1 MMVKHERPKIKDEF
15 KHGLQYVLVPTR
27 TKLSEGKECYS
38 ARVRH
43 NENLDETRIIK
54 DLEDR
59 CKVQGPLAEYIVKS
73 INAIIIENL
82 QRGNQ
87 VTFGGFTVGLSI
99 RGGFAAAN
107 DGFDP
112 ERNAVE
118 VVVSPRND
126 LKDAT
131 AYLRPE
137 NATET
142 VNPKFDVAITE
153 GAKHGEQNKLRCG
166 VRCEA
171 NGSEFAGADKDATRV
186 DRLWLESEDG
196 RFAAEAEI
204 LSLDGSR
211 LDFKINTDLTPGRY
225 MLVARRKNKGGKS
238 FALARH
244 KVEIVA

>member
-142 VNPKFDVAITE
+142 VNPKFEVANVV
-153 GAKHGEQNKLRCG
+153 GAGHGDLDKLRCR
-166 VRCEA
+166 VPCRV
-171 NGSEFAGADKDATRV
+171 NGSDLAGPGKDDPKI
-186 DRLWLESEDG
+186 DRLWLENATG
-196 RFAAEAEI
+196 KFAAEAEVA
-204 LSLDGSR
+204 LCDATR
-211 LDFKINTDLTPGRY
+211 INFRIDADLAPGCY
-225 MLVARRKNKGGKS
+225 TLVARRKNKGGKS
-238 FALARH
+238 SAIARH